1 MSSTA
6 IRVSKETKE
15 LVTEVLVKLEEE
27 LGMRLTYD
35 EVIRVLVRRSGVRNH
50 SLLLKLAD
58 MSVPE
63 EVVVEARNLLE
74 GETELEMG
82 VFERRYGS
90 RYERPRRNSS
100 SDEGG

>member
-1 MSSTA
+1 T
-6 IRVSKETKE
+6 IKVSKETKE
-15 LVTEVLVKLEEE
+15 LLTEVLVKLEEE
-27 LGMRLTYD
+27 LGRRLTYD
-35 EVIRVLVRRSGVRNH
+35 EVIRVLVRRSGVRNP

-74 GETELEMG
+74 GEMELEMG